1 MEAGASVFVVDSHP
15 GIRTAAGERVV
26 VQDTPQAPED
36 IQGHLVGMVHHIHE
50 EVQKVEVQVEV
61 HLEEDMARVPGKPA
75 DCEEEEEA
83 RYTGPPARVGNN
95 PVEGVDIG
103 LTAQER

>member
-1 MEAGASVFVVDSHP
+1 MEVGASVFVVDSHP

-50 EVQKVEVQVEV
+50 VQEVEVQVEV

-75 DCEEEEEA
+75 DCEEEEA

-103 LTAQER
+103 LRAQER

>member
-1 MEAGASVFVVDSHP
+1 MSVFVVDSHP

-26 VQDTPQAPED
+26 VQGTPQAPED

-50 EVQKVEVQVEV
+50 EVQEVEVQVEV
-61 HLEEDMARVPGKPA
+61 HLEEDMAREPGKPA
-75 DCEEEEEA
+75 GCEEEEA
-83 RYTGPPARVGNN
+83 RYTGPARVGNN

-103 LTAQER
+103 LRAQER